1 MIELGWEGN
10 VLFPGICQGRFS
22 RFYTEETSNARII
35 YTGRFDRTEKKASM
49 DYDED
54 RATLLNQTTGLQ
66 PHFFSNFCLRWTL
79 DCQPF
84 LGGSLLLGPLEN
96 FRGILWV
103 KRDGLQEGMLPWGG
117 PTLCPISMAA

>member
-1 MIELGWEGN
+1 MFFSLVFVKEGSRGFTQKKHQTLGLYTLDVLTELK
-10 VLFPGICQGRFS
+10 
-22 RFYTEETSNARII
+22 
-35 YTGRFDRTEKKASM
+35 KKASM